1 MAASAPSKV
10 TTEDIEHATGL
21 ELAELEALVQ
31 GKDLF
36 VGDDV
41 KWLDAPFG
49 TQANP
54 VVVTSMFT
62 ERIVGATDPD
72 DDSIVCWGVV
82 RAGQPPVQIGAEY
95 FTLKQIEGAAH
106 H

>member
-41 KWLDAPFG
+41 KWLDAVSAVHKVVHDCAHCKTALFG
-49 TQANP
+49 LGNE
-54 VVVTSMFT
+54 TSF
-62 ERIVGATDPD
+62 GN
-72 DDSIVCWGVV
+72 
-82 RAGQPPVQIGAEY
+82 
-95 FTLKQIEGAAH
+95 
-106 H
+106 